1 MTRYFATAAAATLLL
16 AGCNTYNDGESIS
29 LDSTAPGVE
38 WQIRPYDDLK
48 EFSGEEISMP
58 GFDMGEYV
66 RGVVPGTVFTAYVEA
81 GIEEDPDYGDNIYR
95 VDETFYNRPF
105 WYRMHP
111 APRMSA
117 DICCAP
123 VSMSLTLCPVTGRTR
138 WLS

>member
-1 MTRYFATAAAATLLL
+1 MTRYFAAAAAATLLL

-81 GIEEDPDYGDNIYR
+81 GKEEKRGRSRLRGQYL
-95 VDETFYNRPF
+95 
-105 WYRMHP
+105 
-111 APRMSA
+111 PR
-117 DICCAP
+117 
-123 VSMSLTLCPVTGRTR
+123 GRDFLQQTV
-138 WLS
+138 LVQDVF